1 MTNKNVNNSTINNST
16 NASSPTSNPHKPQ
29 PDHENKM
36 GTMPVNKLLLTMAI
50 PMIISMLVQALY
62 NIIDS
67 IWVSNINQDALTAI
81 SLAFPMQNLMI
92 SLGVGTG
99 VGVNALL
106 SKSLGEKNQ
115 KMVNQTMGN
124 GLFLSLLS
132 GIFCMLLAVF
142 ASRLFF
148 SMQTDIEPIINYGAE
163 YLFICMFFCIPA
175 FGQIYFERLLVSTG
189 KTLYSMITQMSGA
202 VLNIVLDPILIFG
215 YGPAPELGMKG
226 AAIATVTAQFC
237 AMLLAVHFNLKHNRE
252 IQFASLRSFRPNL
265 NIIKRIYMVALPSII
280 MMSITSVMIFGFN
293 KILMGF
299 TDAAATVLGIYFKL
313 QSFVFMPIFGLNNG
327 MVPIIAYNYGARKP
341 ERMVRTIQVSVFF
354 AICIMI
360 IGMGIFNVFTKELL
374 LIFNAT
380 DEVLQIGIPALR
392 TISLSFLL
400 ASFCIVVG
408 SVFQALENGL
418 LSMLISVC
426 RQLLVLLPCAYLLAQ
441 IGSLNV
447 VWFAFPIAEIISL
460 LLSSIGMLYIYRTK
474 IKPLYN

>member
-1 MTNKNVNNSTINNST
+1 MSTINNLPENNVGLNT
-16 NASSPTSNPHKPQ
+16 NSPSQKTKNNN
-29 PDHENKM
+29 ENKM
-36 GTMPVNKLLLTMAI
+36 GNMPVNRLLLSMAI
-50 PMIISMLVQALY
+50 PMIISMMVQALY

-92 SLGVGTG
+92 SIGVGTG

-106 SKSLGEKNQ
+106 SKSLGEKNH

-124 GLFLSLLS
+124 GLFLSVLS
-132 GIFCMLLAVF
+132 GVFCMLIALV
-142 ASRLFF
+142 ASRTFF
-148 SMQTDIEPIINYGAE
+148 TVQTDIVPIIDYGSE

-175 FGQIYFERLLVSTG
+175 FGQIFFERLLVSTG

-237 AMLLAVHFNLKHNRE
+237 AMLLAIFFNLKYNHEIHFSSLHN
-252 IQFASLRSFRPNL
+252 FHPNW

-280 MMSITSVMIFGFN
+280 MMSITSIMIFGFN

-341 ERMVRTIQVSVFF
+341 ERMVRTIRLSIVY
-354 AICIMI
+354 AIGIMI
-360 IGMGIFNVFTKELL
+360 VGMSIFNIFPKELL

-380 DEVLQIGIPALR
+380 EEVLEIGIPALR
-392 TISLSFLL
+392 IISLSFLL
-400 ASFCIVVG
+400 AGFCIVVG

-426 RQLLVLLPCAYLLAQ
+426 RQLLVLLPCAYLLSQ
-441 IGSLNV
+441 IGNLNI

-460 LLSSIGMLYIYRTK
+460 LLSSIGMLYIYRLK
-474 IKPLYN
+474 IKPLKN

>member
-1 MTNKNVNNSTINNST
+1 MSTINNLPENNVGLNT
-16 NASSPTSNPHKPQ
+16 NSPSQKTKNNN
-29 PDHENKM
+29 ENKM
-36 GTMPVNKLLLTMAI
+36 GNMPVNRLLLSMAI
-50 PMIISMLVQALY
+50 PMIISMMVQALY

-92 SLGVGTG
+92 SIGVGTG

-106 SKSLGEKNQ
+106 SKRLGEKNH

-124 GLFLSLLS
+124 GLFLSVLS
-132 GIFCMLLAVF
+132 GVFCMLIALV
-142 ASRLFF
+142 ASRTFF
-148 SMQTDIEPIINYGAE
+148 TVQTDIVPIIDYGSE

-175 FGQIYFERLLVSTG
+175 FGQIFFERLLVSTG

-237 AMLLAVHFNLKHNRE
+237 AMLLAIFFNLKYNHEIHFSSLHN
-252 IQFASLRSFRPNL
+252 FHPNW

-280 MMSITSVMIFGFN
+280 MMSITSIMIFGFN

-341 ERMVRTIQVSVFF
+341 ERMVRTIRLSIVY
-354 AICIMI
+354 AIGIMI
-360 IGMGIFNVFTKELL
+360 VGMSIFNIFPKELL

-380 DEVLQIGIPALR
+380 EEVLEIGIPALR
-392 TISLSFLL
+392 IISLSFLL
-400 ASFCIVVG
+400 AGFCIVVG

-441 IGSLNV
+441 IGNLNI

-460 LLSSIGMLYIYRTK
+460 LLSSIGMLYIYRLK
-474 IKPLYN
+474 IKPLKN

>member
-1 MTNKNVNNSTINNST
+1 MSTINNLPENNVGLNT
-16 NASSPTSNPHKPQ
+16 NSPSQKTKNNN
-29 PDHENKM
+29 ENKM
-36 GTMPVNKLLLTMAI
+36 GNMPVNRLLLSMAI
-50 PMIISMLVQALY
+50 PMIISMMVQALY

-92 SLGVGTG
+92 SIGVGTG

-124 GLFLSLLS
+124 GLFLSVLS
-132 GIFCMLLAVF
+132 GVFCMLIALL
-142 ASRLFF
+142 ASRTFF
-148 SMQTDIEPIINYGAE
+148 TVQTDIVPIIDYGSE

-175 FGQIYFERLLVSTG
+175 FGQIFFERLLVSTG

-237 AMLLAVHFNLKHNRE
+237 AMLLAIFFNLKYNHEIHFSSLHN
-252 IQFASLRSFRPNL
+252 FHPNW
-265 NIIKRIYMVALPSII
+265 NIIKRIYMVSLPSII
-280 MMSITSVMIFGFN
+280 MMSITSIMIFGFN

-341 ERMVRTIQVSVFF
+341 ERMVRTIRLSIVY
-354 AICIMI
+354 AIGIMI
-360 IGMGIFNVFTKELL
+360 VGMSIFNIFPKELL

-380 DEVLQIGIPALR
+380 EEVLEIGIPALR
-392 TISLSFLL
+392 IISLSFLL
-400 ASFCIVVG
+400 AGFCIVVG

-441 IGSLNV
+441 IGNLNI

-460 LLSSIGMLYIYRTK
+460 LLSSIGMLYIYRLK
-474 IKPLYN
+474 IKPLKN

>member
-1 MTNKNVNNSTINNST
+1 MSTINNLPENNVGLNT
-16 NASSPTSNPHKPQ
+16 NSPSQKTKNNN
-29 PDHENKM
+29 ENKM
-36 GTMPVNKLLLTMAI
+36 GNMPVNRLLLSMAI
-50 PMIISMLVQALY
+50 PMIISMMVQALY

-92 SLGVGTG
+92 SIGVGTG

-106 SKSLGEKNQ
+106 SKSLGEKNH

-124 GLFLSLLS
+124 GLFLSVLS
-132 GIFCMLLAVF
+132 GMFCMLIALV
-142 ASRLFF
+142 ASRTFF
-148 SMQTDIEPIINYGAE
+148 TVQTDIVPIIDYGSE

-175 FGQIYFERLLVSTG
+175 FGQIFFERLLVSTG

-237 AMLLAVHFNLKHNRE
+237 AMLLAIFFNLKYNHEIHFSSLHN
-252 IQFASLRSFRPNL
+252 FHPNW

-280 MMSITSVMIFGFN
+280 MMSITSIMIFGFN

-341 ERMVRTIQVSVFF
+341 ERMVRTIRLSIVY
-354 AICIMI
+354 AIGIMI
-360 IGMGIFNVFTKELL
+360 VGMSIFNIFPKELL

-380 DEVLQIGIPALR
+380 EEVLEIGIPALR
-392 TISLSFLL
+392 IISLSFLL
-400 ASFCIVVG
+400 AGFCIVVG

-441 IGSLNV
+441 IGNLNI

-460 LLSSIGMLYIYRTK
+460 LLSSIGMLYIYRLK
-474 IKPLYN
+474 IKPLKK

>member
-1 MTNKNVNNSTINNST
+1 MSTINNLPENNVGLNT
-16 NASSPTSNPHKPQ
+16 NSPSQKTKNNN
-29 PDHENKM
+29 ENKM
-36 GTMPVNKLLLTMAI
+36 GNMPVNRLLLSMAI
-50 PMIISMLVQALY
+50 PMIISMMVQALY

-92 SLGVGTG
+92 SIGVGTG

-106 SKSLGEKNQ
+106 SKSLGEKNH

-124 GLFLSLLS
+124 GLFLSVLS
-132 GIFCMLLAVF
+132 GMFCMLIALV
-142 ASRLFF
+142 ASRTFF
-148 SMQTDIEPIINYGAE
+148 TVQTDIVPIIDYGSE

-175 FGQIYFERLLVSTG
+175 FGQIFFERLLVSTG

-237 AMLLAVHFNLKHNRE
+237 AMLLAIFFNLKYNHEIHFSSLHN
-252 IQFASLRSFRPNL
+252 FHPNW

-280 MMSITSVMIFGFN
+280 MMSITSIMIFGFN

-341 ERMVRTIQVSVFF
+341 ERMVRTIRLSIVY
-354 AICIMI
+354 AIGIMI
-360 IGMGIFNVFTKELL
+360 VGMSIFNIFPKELL

-380 DEVLQIGIPALR
+380 EEVLEIGIPALR
-392 TISLSFLL
+392 IISLSFLL
-400 ASFCIVVG
+400 AGFCIVVG

-441 IGSLNV
+441 IDNLNI

-460 LLSSIGMLYIYRTK
+460 LLSYIGMLYIYRLK
-474 IKPLYN
+474 IKPLKN

>member
-1 MTNKNVNNSTINNST
+1 MSTINNLPENNVGLNT
-16 NASSPTSNPHKPQ
+16 NSPSQKTKNNN
-29 PDHENKM
+29 ENKM
-36 GTMPVNKLLLTMAI
+36 GNMPVNRLLLSMAI
-50 PMIISMLVQALY
+50 PMIISMMVQALY

-92 SLGVGTG
+92 SIGVGTG

-106 SKSLGEKNQ
+106 SKSLGEKNH

-124 GLFLSLLS
+124 GLFLSVLS
-132 GIFCMLLAVF
+132 GVFCMLISLV
-142 ASRLFF
+142 ASRTFF
-148 SMQTDIEPIINYGAE
+148 TVLTDIVPIIDYGSE

-175 FGQIYFERLLVSTG
+175 FGQIFFERLLVSTG

-237 AMLLAVHFNLKHNRE
+237 AMLLAIFFNLKYNHEIHFSSLHN
-252 IQFASLRSFRPNL
+252 FHPNW

-280 MMSITSVMIFGFN
+280 MMSITSIMIFGFN

-341 ERMVRTIQVSVFF
+341 ERMVRTIRLSIVY
-354 AICIMI
+354 AIGIMI
-360 IGMGIFNVFTKELL
+360 VGMSIFNIFPKELL

-380 DEVLQIGIPALR
+380 EEVLEIGIPALR
-392 TISLSFLL
+392 IISLSFLL
-400 ASFCIVVG
+400 AGFCIVVG

-441 IGSLNV
+441 IGNLNI

-460 LLSSIGMLYIYRTK
+460 LLSSIGMLYIYRLK
-474 IKPLYN
+474 IKPLKK

>member
-1 MTNKNVNNSTINNST
+1 MSTINNLPENNVGLNT
-16 NASSPTSNPHKPQ
+16 NSPSQKTKNNN
-29 PDHENKM
+29 ENKM
-36 GTMPVNKLLLTMAI
+36 GNMPVNRLLLSMAI
-50 PMIISMLVQALY
+50 PMIISMMVQALY

-92 SLGVGTG
+92 SIGVGTG

-106 SKSLGEKNQ
+106 SKSLGEKNH

-124 GLFLSLLS
+124 GLFLSVLS
-132 GIFCMLLAVF
+132 GVFCMLIALV
-142 ASRLFF
+142 ASRTFF
-148 SMQTDIEPIINYGAE
+148 TVQTDIIPIIDYGSE

-175 FGQIYFERLLVSTG
+175 FGQIFFERLLVSTG

-237 AMLLAVHFNLKHNRE
+237 AMLLAIFFNLKYNHEIHFSSLHN
-252 IQFASLRSFRPNL
+252 FHPNW

-280 MMSITSVMIFGFN
+280 MMSITSIMIFGFN

-341 ERMVRTIQVSVFF
+341 ERMVRTIRLSIVY
-354 AICIMI
+354 AIGIMI
-360 IGMGIFNVFTKELL
+360 VGMSIFNIFPKELL

-380 DEVLQIGIPALR
+380 EEVLEIGIPALR
-392 TISLSFLL
+392 IISLSFLL
-400 ASFCIVVG
+400 AGFCIVVG

-441 IGSLNV
+441 IGNLNI

-460 LLSSIGMLYIYRTK
+460 LLSSIGMLYIYRLK
-474 IKPLYN
+474 IKPLKK

>member
-1 MTNKNVNNSTINNST
+1 MSTINNLPENNVGLNT
-16 NASSPTSNPHKPQ
+16 NSPSQKTKNNN
-29 PDHENKM
+29 ENKM
-36 GTMPVNKLLLTMAI
+36 GNMPVNRLLLSMAI
-50 PMIISMLVQALY
+50 PMIISMMVQALY

-92 SLGVGTG
+92 SIGVGTG

-106 SKSLGEKNQ
+106 SKSLGEKNH

-124 GLFLSLLS
+124 GLFLSVLS
-132 GIFCMLLAVF
+132 GMFCMLIALV
-142 ASRLFF
+142 ASRTFF
-148 SMQTDIEPIINYGAE
+148 TVQTDIVPIIDYGSE

-175 FGQIYFERLLVSTG
+175 FGQIFFERLLVSTG

-237 AMLLAVHFNLKHNRE
+237 AMLLAIFFNLKYNHEIHFSSLHN
-252 IQFASLRSFRPNL
+252 FHPNW

-280 MMSITSVMIFGFN
+280 MMSITSIMIFGFN

-341 ERMVRTIQVSVFF
+341 ERMVRTIRLSIVY
-354 AICIMI
+354 AIGIMI
-360 IGMGIFNVFTKELL
+360 VGMSIFNIFPKELL

-380 DEVLQIGIPALR
+380 EEVLEIGIPALR
-392 TISLSFLL
+392 IISLSFLL
-400 ASFCIVVG
+400 AGFCIVVG

-441 IGSLNV
+441 IGNLNI

-460 LLSSIGMLYIYRTK
+460 LLSSIGMLYIYRLK
-474 IKPLYN
+474 IKPLKN

>member
-1 MTNKNVNNSTINNST
+1 MSTINNLPENNVGLNT
-16 NASSPTSNPHKPQ
+16 NSPSQKTKNNN
-29 PDHENKM
+29 ENKM
-36 GTMPVNKLLLTMAI
+36 GNMPVNRLLLSMAI
-50 PMIISMLVQALY
+50 PMIISMMVQALY

-92 SLGVGTG
+92 SIGVGTG

-106 SKSLGEKNQ
+106 SKSLGEKNH
-115 KMVNQTMGN
+115 KMVNQTMRN
-124 GLFLSLLS
+124 GLFLSVLS
-132 GIFCMLLAVF
+132 GVFCMLIALV
-142 ASRLFF
+142 ASRTFF
-148 SMQTDIEPIINYGAE
+148 TVQTDIVPIIDYGSE

-175 FGQIYFERLLVSTG
+175 FGQIFFERLLVSTG

-237 AMLLAVHFNLKHNRE
+237 AMLLAIFFNLKYNHEIHFSSLHN
-252 IQFASLRSFRPNL
+252 FHPNW

-280 MMSITSVMIFGFN
+280 MMSITSIMIFGFN

-341 ERMVRTIQVSVFF
+341 ERMVRTIRLSIVY
-354 AICIMI
+354 AIGIMI
-360 IGMGIFNVFTKELL
+360 VGMSIFNIFPKELL

-380 DEVLQIGIPALR
+380 EEVLEIGIPALR
-392 TISLSFLL
+392 IISLSFLL
-400 ASFCIVVG
+400 AGFCIVVG

-441 IGSLNV
+441 IGNLNI

-460 LLSSIGMLYIYRTK
+460 LLSSIGMLYIYRLK
-474 IKPLYN
+474 IKPLKN

>member
-1 MTNKNVNNSTINNST
+1 MSTINNLPENNVGLNT
-16 NASSPTSNPHKPQ
+16 NSPSQKTKNNN
-29 PDHENKM
+29 ENKM
-36 GTMPVNKLLLTMAI
+36 GNMPVNRLLLSMAI
-50 PMIISMLVQALY
+50 PMIISMMVQALY

-92 SLGVGTG
+92 SIGVGTG

-106 SKSLGEKNQ
+106 SKSLGEKNH

-124 GLFLSLLS
+124 GLFLSVLS
-132 GIFCMLLAVF
+132 GVFCMLIALV
-142 ASRLFF
+142 ASRTFF
-148 SMQTDIEPIINYGAE
+148 TVQTDIVPIIDYGSE

-175 FGQIYFERLLVSTG
+175 FGQIFFERLLVSTG

-237 AMLLAVHFNLKHNRE
+237 AMLLAIFFNLKYNHEIHFSSLHN
-252 IQFASLRSFRPNL
+252 FHPNW

-280 MMSITSVMIFGFN
+280 MMSITSIMIFGFN

-341 ERMVRTIQVSVFF
+341 ERMVRTIRLSIVY
-354 AICIMI
+354 AIGIMI
-360 IGMGIFNVFTKELL
+360 VGMSIFNIFPKELL

-380 DEVLQIGIPALR
+380 EEVLEIGIPALR
-392 TISLSFLL
+392 IISLSFLL
-400 ASFCIVVG
+400 AGFCIVVG

-441 IGSLNV
+441 IGNLNI
-447 VWFAFPIAEIISL
+447 VWCAFPIAEIISL
-460 LLSSIGMLYIYRTK
+460 LLSSIGMLYIYRLK
-474 IKPLYN
+474 IKPLKN

>member
-1 MTNKNVNNSTINNST
+1 MSTINNLPENNVGLNT
-16 NASSPTSNPHKPQ
+16 NSPSQKTKNNN
-29 PDHENKM
+29 ENKM
-36 GTMPVNKLLLTMAI
+36 GNMPVNRLLLSMAI
-50 PMIISMLVQALY
+50 PMIISMMVQALY

-92 SLGVGTG
+92 SIGVGTG
-99 VGVNALL
+99 VGVKALL
-106 SKSLGEKNQ
+106 SKSLGEKNH

-124 GLFLSLLS
+124 GLFLSVLS
-132 GIFCMLLAVF
+132 GVFCMLIALV
-142 ASRLFF
+142 ASRTFF
-148 SMQTDIEPIINYGAE
+148 TVQTDIVPIIDYGSE

-175 FGQIYFERLLVSTG
+175 FGQIFFERLLVSTG

-237 AMLLAVHFNLKHNRE
+237 AMLLAIFFNLKYNHEIHFSSLHN
-252 IQFASLRSFRPNL
+252 FHPNW

-280 MMSITSVMIFGFN
+280 MMSITSIMIFGFN

-341 ERMVRTIQVSVFF
+341 ERMVRTIRLSIVY
-354 AICIMI
+354 AIGIMI
-360 IGMGIFNVFTKELL
+360 VGMSIFNIFPKELL

-380 DEVLQIGIPALR
+380 EEVLEIGIPALR
-392 TISLSFLL
+392 IISLSFLL
-400 ASFCIVVG
+400 AGFCIVVG

-441 IGSLNV
+441 IGNLNI

-460 LLSSIGMLYIYRTK
+460 LLSSIGMLYIYRLK
-474 IKPLYN
+474 IKPLKK

>member
-1 MTNKNVNNSTINNST
+1 MSTINNLPENNVGLNT
-16 NASSPTSNPHKPQ
+16 NSPSQKTKNNN
-29 PDHENKM
+29 ENKM
-36 GTMPVNKLLLTMAI
+36 GNMPVNRLLLSMAI
-50 PMIISMLVQALY
+50 PMIISMMVQALY

-92 SLGVGTG
+92 SIGVGTG

-106 SKSLGEKNQ
+106 SKSLGEKNH

-124 GLFLSLLS
+124 GLFLSVLS
-132 GIFCMLLAVF
+132 GVFCMLIALV
-142 ASRLFF
+142 ASRTFF
-148 SMQTDIEPIINYGAE
+148 TVQTDIIPIIDYGSE

-175 FGQIYFERLLVSTG
+175 FGQIFFERLLVSTG

-237 AMLLAVHFNLKHNRE
+237 AMLLAIFFNLKYNHEIHFSSLHN
-252 IQFASLRSFRPNL
+252 FHPNW

-280 MMSITSVMIFGFN
+280 MMSITSIMIFGFN

-341 ERMVRTIQVSVFF
+341 ERMVRTIRLSIVY
-354 AICIMI
+354 AIGIMI
-360 IGMGIFNVFTKELL
+360 VGMSIFNIFPKELL

-380 DEVLQIGIPALR
+380 EEVLEIGIPALR
-392 TISLSFLL
+392 IISLSFLL
-400 ASFCIVVG
+400 AGFCIVVG

-441 IGSLNV
+441 IGNLNI

-460 LLSSIGMLYIYRTK
+460 LLSSIGMLYIYRLK
-474 IKPLYN
+474 IKPLKN

>member
-1 MTNKNVNNSTINNST
+1 MNKQNENIATPPKLPNN
-16 NASSPTSNPHKPQ
+16 P
-29 PDHENKM
+29 ENKM
-36 GTMPVNKLLLTMAI
+36 GTMPINRLLLTMAI

-92 SLGVGTG
+92 SIAVGTG

-106 SKSLGEKNQ
+106 SKGLGEKNQ
-115 KMVNQTMGN
+115 NMVNQTAGN
-124 GLFLSLLS
+124 GLFLCLLS
-132 GIFCMLLAVF
+132 AVFCMVIALTAI
-142 ASRLFF
+142 RTFF
-148 SMQTDIEPIINYGAE
+148 TVQTDIVPIIDYGAE
-163 YLFICMFFCIPA
+163 YLSICMFVCLPA
-175 FGQIYFERLLVSTG
+175 FGQVIFERLLVSTG
-189 KTLYSMITQMSGA
+189 KTVYSMITQTLGA

-215 YGPAPELGMKG
+215 IGPAPELGMKG

-237 AMLLAVHFNLKHNRE
+237 AMLLAVFFNLKYNKE
-252 IQFASLRSFRPNL
+252 IQFFALRGFKPNL
-265 NIIKRIYMVALPSII
+265 NIIKRIYMIALPSII
-280 MMSITSVMIFGFN
+280 MMSITSIMIFGFN

-327 MVPIIAYNYGARKP
+327 MVPIIAYNYGAQKP
-341 ERMVRTIQVSVFF
+341 ERMVRTIKLSVIY
-354 AICIMI
+354 AVGIMI
-360 IGMGIFNVFTKELL
+360 VGMGIFHIFTKELL

-392 TISLSFLL
+392 IISLSFLL
-400 ASFCIVVG
+400 AGFCIVVG

-426 RQLLVLLPCAYLLAQ
+426 RQLLVLLPCAYLLSRLGELQ
-441 IGSLNV
+441 I
-447 VWFAFPIAEIISL
+447 VWYAFPIAEIISL
-460 LLSSIGMLYIYRTK
+460 LLSATGMLYIYRLK
-474 IKPLYN
+474 IKPLYNNRKNNLQNS

>member
-1 MTNKNVNNSTINNST
+1 MSTINNLPENNVGLNT
-16 NASSPTSNPHKPQ
+16 NSPSQKTKNNN
-29 PDHENKM
+29 ENKM
-36 GTMPVNKLLLTMAI
+36 GNMPVNRLLLSMAI
-50 PMIISMLVQALY
+50 PMIISMMVQALY

-92 SLGVGTG
+92 SIGVGTG

-106 SKSLGEKNQ
+106 SKSLGEKNH

-124 GLFLSLLS
+124 GLFLSVLS
-132 GIFCMLLAVF
+132 GVFCMLIALV
-142 ASRLFF
+142 ASRTFF
-148 SMQTDIEPIINYGAE
+148 TVQTDIVPIIDYGSE

-175 FGQIYFERLLVSTG
+175 FGQIFFERLLVSTG

-237 AMLLAVHFNLKHNRE
+237 AMLLAIFFNLKYNHEIHFSSLHN
-252 IQFASLRSFRPNL
+252 FHPNW

-280 MMSITSVMIFGFN
+280 MMSITSIMIFGFN

-341 ERMVRTIQVSVFF
+341 ERMVRTIRLSIVY
-354 AICIMI
+354 AIGIMI
-360 IGMGIFNVFTKELL
+360 VGMSIFNIFPKELL

-380 DEVLQIGIPALR
+380 EEVLEIGIPALR
-392 TISLSFLL
+392 IISLSFLL
-400 ASFCIVVG
+400 AGFCIVVG

-441 IGSLNV
+441 IGNLNI

-460 LLSSIGMLYIYRTK
+460 LLSSIGMLYIYRLK
-474 IKPLYN
+474 IKPLKK

>member
-1 MTNKNVNNSTINNST
+1 MSTINNLPENNVGLNT
-16 NASSPTSNPHKPQ
+16 NSPSQKTKNNN
-29 PDHENKM
+29 ENKM
-36 GTMPVNKLLLTMAI
+36 GNMPVNRLLLSMAI
-50 PMIISMLVQALY
+50 PMIISMMVQALY

-92 SLGVGTG
+92 SIGVGTG

-124 GLFLSLLS
+124 GLFLSVLS
-132 GIFCMLLAVF
+132 GVFCMLISLV
-142 ASRLFF
+142 ASRTFF
-148 SMQTDIEPIINYGAE
+148 TVQTDIVPIIDYGSE

-175 FGQIYFERLLVSTG
+175 FGQIFFERLLVSTG

-237 AMLLAVHFNLKHNRE
+237 AMLLAIFFNLKYNHEIHFSSLHN
-252 IQFASLRSFRPNL
+252 FHPNW
-265 NIIKRIYMVALPSII
+265 NIIKRIYMVSLPSII
-280 MMSITSVMIFGFN
+280 MMSITSIMIFGFN

-341 ERMVRTIQVSVFF
+341 ERMVRTIRLSIVY
-354 AICIMI
+354 AIGIMI
-360 IGMGIFNVFTKELL
+360 VGMSIFNIFPKELL

-380 DEVLQIGIPALR
+380 EEVLEIGIPALR
-392 TISLSFLL
+392 IISLSFLL
-400 ASFCIVVG
+400 AGFCIVVG

-441 IGSLNV
+441 IGNLNI

-460 LLSSIGMLYIYRTK
+460 LLSSIGMLYIYRLK
-474 IKPLYN
+474 IKPLKN